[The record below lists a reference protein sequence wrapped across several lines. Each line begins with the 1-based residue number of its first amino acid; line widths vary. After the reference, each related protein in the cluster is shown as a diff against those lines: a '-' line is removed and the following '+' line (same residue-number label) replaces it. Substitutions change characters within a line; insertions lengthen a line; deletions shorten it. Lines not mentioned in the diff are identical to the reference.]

1 MSCGITYDESN
12 AMSRGR
18 TRDCCAATGSFNRS
32 SRCRW
37 IRVTLYT
44 VGIPGEQQCTR
55 TASAVSLSNQSQRRT
70 WNFRVWSE
78 SEIHIESKHSSSNR
92 VRNTGAVEAA
102 LNGSMLQTVRGN
114 EWIDNEIVRDCQ
126 TRLTDTH
133 NIKPDSKQSNVATQC
148 GRWSGRRKDG
158 L

>member
-1 MSCGITYDESN
+1 
-12 AMSRGR
+12 MSRGR

-92 VRNTGAVEAA
+92 VRNNDAVEAT
-102 LNGSMLQTVRGN
+102 LNGSMFQIVGSDER
-114 EWIDNEIVRDCQ
+114 IDNKVVGDCE
-126 TRLTDTH
+126 TSLADTH
-133 NIKPDSKQSNVATQC
+133 NIKSDSK
-148 GRWSGRRKDG
+148 
-158 L
+158 